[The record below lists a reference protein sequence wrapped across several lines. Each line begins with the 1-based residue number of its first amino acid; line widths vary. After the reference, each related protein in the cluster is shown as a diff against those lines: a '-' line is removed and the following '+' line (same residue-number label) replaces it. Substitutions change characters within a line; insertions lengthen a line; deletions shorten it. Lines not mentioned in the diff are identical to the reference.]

1 MVTVRFAEERGG
13 ATREVGTGHPD
24 GVAWLCAGHVE
35 ATRALTHLT
44 FAAARR
50 VVGLTEGPP
59 GVPSLLSLQWPS
71 GTGGTDGVE
80 VSSSEVLWWSRPGGS
95 GGRFGEAARGQS
107 LEDYRQH
114 GPAVSCPPEVERQVD
129 AAVGR

>member
-1 MVTVRFAEERGG
+1 MVRFAEECEG
-13 ATREVGTGHPD
+13 AESSPEAGTGHPA
-24 GVAWLCAGHVE
+24 GLAWLCAGHVE

-50 VVGLTEGPP
+50 VVGLTE
-59 GVPSLLSLQWPS
+59 VPS
-71 GTGGTDGVE
+71 GTGGTEGVE
-80 VSSSEVLWWSRPGGS
+80 VGGDEVLWWSRPGGS

-107 LEDYRQH
+107 VEDYRQH

-129 AAVGR
+129 AALGR